1 MFVVGFICFHP
12 FPGELVLKRPLSFP
26 LWFQIICVHFSLKK
40 HTACKLYSVSTS
52 RFFNIRMLCL
62 FIIFNFQ
69 CICCLLMFCRTEI
82 SVIQSQ
88 FLEAFHNSFI
98 SLNLAIKQHI
108 LEDIRKELREYYNAM
123 VSFMID
129 FYSQLHLILLR
140 NMAIPHILL
149 FTMLLIFELATLF
162 SFFLFLYA

>member
-1 MFVVGFICFHP
+1 MIKNTFFFSKNVCCRFYLLSPFSRRICLKTSP
-12 FPGELVLKRPLSFP
+12 VLSSLVLDNLCTLF
-26 LWFQIICVHFSLKK
+26 HLKN
-40 HTACKLYSVSTS
+40 TACKLYSVSTS
-52 RFFNIRMLCL
+52 SFFNIRMLFL
-62 FIIFNFQ
+62 FKIFNFQ

-129 FYSQLHLILLR
+129 FYSWLHLILLR
-140 NMAIPHILL
+140 NMAIPQLAYTFCFLL
-149 FTMLLIFELATLF
+149 CC
-162 SFFLFLYA
+162 

>member
-1 MFVVGFICFHP
+1 
-12 FPGELVLKRPLSFP
+12 
-26 LWFQIICVHFSLKK
+26 
-40 HTACKLYSVSTS
+40 
-52 RFFNIRMLCL
+52 MLCL

-69 CICCLLMFCRTEI
+69 CICCLLMFCRTKI
-82 SVIQSQ
+82 SVLQSQ

-108 LEDIRKELREYYNAM
+108 LEDIRKELREYFNAM
-123 VSFMID
+123 VSVMID
-129 FYSQLHLILLR
+129 FYSWLHLILLR

-162 SFFLFLYA
+162 SFFFFVCVIFSLLYLAVNFVYNSIFLRRRGVECF